1 MADATIT
8 IPRDRF
14 EAMARQTMAM
24 REQLDALSLLFQS
37 ELRAAA
43 TAGPSQQACPPGGDC
58 SRMANTRLRKSST

>member
-43 TAGPSQQACPPGGDC
+43 TADPRTSKDTPPSTFGRRSA
-58 SRMANTRLRKSST
+58 